1 MNQLG
6 KPSKNSL
13 ETWALALAGIVEV
26 LHAAGVFGTDS
37 AGAHVVAALAAL
49 FATLRTGL
57 KASEAKSLAEIVKK
71 KAGPG

>member
-6 KPSKNSL
+6 KPSKNSM
-13 ETWALALAGIVEV
+13 ETWALLVAGLIEV
-26 LHAAGVFGTDS
+26 LHASGVFNPDS

-57 KASEAKSLAEIVKK
+57 KASEAKSLAQIVKK
-71 KAGPG
+71 KAGD

>member
-13 ETWALALAGIVEV
+13 ETWALLIAGLVEM
-26 LHAAGVFGTDS
+26 LHAAGVFSPDS
-37 AGAHVVAALAAL
+37 SGAHVIAALAAL

-57 KASEAKSLAEIVKK
+57 KASEAKSLADIVSKK
-71 KAGPG
+71 NNRS

>member
-6 KPSKNSL
+6 KPSKNSM
-13 ETWALALAGIVEV
+13 ETWALVLAGLIEV
-26 LHAAGVFGTDS
+26 LHASGVFSPDS

-57 KASEAKSLAEIVKK
+57 KASEAKSLAQIVSKK
-71 KAGPG
+71 KAGD